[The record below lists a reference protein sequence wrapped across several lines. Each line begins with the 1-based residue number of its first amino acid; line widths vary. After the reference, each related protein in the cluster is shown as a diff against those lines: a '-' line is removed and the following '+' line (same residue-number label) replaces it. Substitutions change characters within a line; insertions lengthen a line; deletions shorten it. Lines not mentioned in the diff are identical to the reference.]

1 MPLAWLSPPEWRLL
15 LDRAGFDVAARGAGS
30 TAGRTRAA
38 RTWSSPRSAGCV
50 ESAHD
55 LDHRRGRRPA
65 ADRGG
70 RLLYNRLVSLRNRV
84 ENAWAQVDVQLKRR
98 YDLIPNLVETV
109 KGYAAHERETFE
121 AVTAARTRA
130 QQAQGPAEQGAA
142 EGILGQALGRLF
154 AVAEAYP
161 ELQATEN
168 FRQLQEELAQTE
180 NRIAVSRQ
188 VYNDTVLTYNTAIQQ
203 VPGNLF
209 AGPFGFTRK
218 DFFEVE
224 DEAREAPRVAF

>member
-1 MPLAWLSPPEWRLL
+1 MVWIILAVVGALV
-15 LDRAGFDVAARGAGS
+15 VA
-30 TAGRTRAA
+30 
-38 RTWSSPRSAGCV
+38 V
-50 ESAHD
+50 V
-55 LDHRRGRRPA
+55 
-65 ADRGG
+65 
-70 RLLYNRLVSLRNRV
+70 LLYNRLVTLRNRV

-130 QQAQGPAEQGAA
+130 QAARGPADQGAA

-161 ELQATEN
+161 ELQADEN

-188 VYNDTVLTYNTAIQQ
+188 VYNDTVLTYNTAIQT
-203 VPGNLF
+203 VPGVLF
-209 AGPFGFTRK
+209 AGPFGFAKK
-218 DFFEVE
+218 DFFELE
-224 DEAREAPRVAF
+224 GEAREAPRVAF